1 VAEDQ
6 PAGSG
11 ASETQNPEASPPDN
25 THDVGAEPAPAGG
38 EVPPEVIDLDQP
50 PPGLPE
56 LTFPSS
62 DLLEEREAAAQ
73 RRARRLR
80 IELGGGAVLLLIGV
94 AASVATGTVAA
105 LVLAI
110 IVLGAVVA
118 YEFLVTNL
126 E

>member
-6 PAGSG
+6 PTGSG
-11 ASETQNPEASPPDN
+11 ASDIENPEATPPDD
-25 THDVGAEPAPAGG
+25 TKVDSEPGG

-50 PPGLPE
+50 PPGLPD

-62 DLLEEREAAAQ
+62 DLLEDREAAAR

-80 IELGGGAVLLLIGV
+80 IELGGGAILLLIGI

>member
-1 VAEDQ
+1 MAEDQ

-11 ASETQNPEASPPDN
+11 ASETENPHHAG
-25 THDVGAEPAPAGG
+25 TEPAPTGG
-38 EVPPEVIDLDQP
+38 EVPPEVVDLDQP

-62 DLLEEREAAAQ
+62 DFLEDREAAAR
-73 RRARRLR
+73 RRAKRLR
-80 IELGGGAVLLLIGV
+80 IELGGGAILLLIGV

>member
-6 PAGSG
+6 PTGSG
-11 ASETQNPEASPPDN
+11 ASDIENPEATPPDDTN
-25 THDVGAEPAPAGG
+25 VDSEPGG

-50 PPGLPE
+50 PPGLPD

-62 DLLEEREAAAQ
+62 GFLEDREAAAQ

-80 IELGGGAVLLLIGV
+80 IELGGGAILLLIGI

>member
-1 VAEDQ
+1 MAEDQ
-6 PAGSG
+6 PTGSG
-11 ASETQNPEASPPDN
+11 ASDIENPEATPPDD
-25 THDVGAEPAPAGG
+25 TKVDSEPGG
-38 EVPPEVIDLDQP
+38 EAPPEVIDLDQP
-50 PPGLPE
+50 PPGLPD

-62 DLLEEREAAAQ
+62 DLLEDREAAAR

-80 IELGGGAVLLLIGV
+80 IELGGGAILLLIGI